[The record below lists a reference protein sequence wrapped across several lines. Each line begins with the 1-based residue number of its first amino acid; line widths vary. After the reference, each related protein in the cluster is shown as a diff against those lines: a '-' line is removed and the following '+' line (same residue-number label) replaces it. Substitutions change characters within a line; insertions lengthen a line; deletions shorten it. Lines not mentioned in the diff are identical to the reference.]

1 MISTIE
7 IQPHIVAHTLAK
19 YLIKDYKLNIAKQE
33 LAEYIRM
40 LLWASKE
47 KEYYSWQAPGNE

>member
-19 YLIKDYKLNIAKQE
+19 YLIKDYKLNISKQE
-33 LAEYIRM
+33 LAEYIRT
-40 LLWASKE
+40 LLWANGE
-47 KEYYSWQAPGNE
+47 KEYYSGQAPGND